1 MPKVDLAG
9 RTIAITGASSG
20 IGRATAVACARAG
33 MRVVCAARRADRL
46 EQVVQEI
53 RTGGGQAE
61 SLVMDVALP
70 GENARLISFCLE
82 RFGSLFSVF
91 SNAGYGIER
100 SVLDYSQAELTAI
113 FQTNFWSSLELMR
126 LAARHMLEANPP
138 PVRGHVLACSSCVSK
153 IGLPNFAAYSGTKA
167 LQDHFGRAMRA
178 ELSSRG
184 VLVSTVHPIGTR
196 TEFFDTASSLSG
208 AERTSIQT
216 PDRLKQHPDVVA
228 RAIVGRLRRSVGGE
242 VWTSLP
248 IRLALAGAIIAPGL
262 IDALLRKR
270 QREMDSAR

>member
-1 MPKVDLAG
+1 
-9 RTIAITGASSG
+9 
-20 IGRATAVACARAG
+20 